1 MLSGAGHDA
10 MVLARHVPSGM
21 IFVPGRDGVSHSPR
35 EWTASEDCDL
45 GARVLAGAIRRVAG

>member
-1 MLSGAGHDA
+1 

-35 EWTASEDCDL
+35 EWTASEDGDL
-45 GARVLAGAIRRVAG
+45 GARVLAGAIGRVAG